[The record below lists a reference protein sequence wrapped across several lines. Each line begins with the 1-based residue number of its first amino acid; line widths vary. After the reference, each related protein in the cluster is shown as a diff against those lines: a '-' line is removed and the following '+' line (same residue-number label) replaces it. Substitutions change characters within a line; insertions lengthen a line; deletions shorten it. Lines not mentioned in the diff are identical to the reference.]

1 MKMHQH
7 IDKKGNVFG
16 KAHPMAAQHKK
27 ASTQEAHDRTV
38 KKEKE
43 NKS

>member
-7 IDKKGNVFG
+7 IDEKGNVFG
-16 KAHPMAAQHKK
+16 HPHPVGAKHKK
-27 ASTQEAHDRTV
+27 ASTQEAHDRTI

-43 NKS
+43 S

>member
-16 KAHPMAAQHKK
+16 KAHPATTQHKK
-27 ASTQEAHDRTV
+27 ASTQEAHDRTIA
-38 KKEKE
+38 KEK
-43 NKS
+43 KS